1 MNSSM
6 DKLKEQ
12 KWEEFNNSDFIIQ
25 EELKKMRGSNL
36 NSFCDSLNTSA
47 EYARIAGASSFS
59 SGTSNGAEES
69 CEYNLS
75 LKVTY
80 KTNWGQEIGVVGNI
94 PQLGNW
100 DVKKALK
107 MSWTNGHVWTAHN
120 IKVDE
125 ARGDKTYFMYKYVVI
140 NNGNHK
146 TFERGLDRIADL
158 KLLNSETGHNNYI

>member
-1 MNSSM
+1 M

-25 EELKKMRGSNL
+25 EELKKMRGGSNL

-59 SGTSNGAEES
+59 SGTSNGAEDPS
-69 CEYNLS
+69 EYNLT

-80 KTNWGQEIGVVGNI
+80 KTEWGQEIGIVGNI

-100 DVKKALK
+100 NVEKALK
-107 MSWTNGHVWTAHN
+107 MKWTNGHIWVADN
-120 IKVDE
+120 IRINE
-125 ARGDKTYFMYKYVVI
+125 ARGEKTYFMYKYILI
-140 NNGNHK
+140 NNNKHK
-146 TFERGLDRIADL
+146 TYERGLDRIADL
-158 KLLNSETGHNNYI
+158 KLLNSETGYNNYI